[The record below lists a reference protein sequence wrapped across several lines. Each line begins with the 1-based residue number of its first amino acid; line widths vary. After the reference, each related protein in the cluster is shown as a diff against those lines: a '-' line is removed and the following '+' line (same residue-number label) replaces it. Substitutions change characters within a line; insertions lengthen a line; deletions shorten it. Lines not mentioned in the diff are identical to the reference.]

1 MNIKF
6 LVPEIVRIP
15 DFNVSASSATEIVTL
30 AGRIQ
35 PMLLKRGLAKYPS
48 AILWLSLTVD
58 SNFVINLYF
67 SALRTFFHHF
77 IECCKVDERYE
88 LDFCC

>member
-1 MNIKF
+1 MNSKV

-15 DFNVSASSATEIVTL
+15 DVSASSATEIVTL

-48 AILWLSLTVD
+48 AILLLLTV
-58 SNFVINLYF
+58 IL
-67 SALRTFFHHF
+67 
-77 IECCKVDERYE
+77 
-88 LDFCC
+88 

>member
-1 MNIKF
+1 MNSKVH
-6 LVPEIVRIP
+6 VPEIVRIP

-48 AILWLSLTVD
+48 AILLLLTV
-58 SNFVINLYF
+58 IL
-67 SALRTFFHHF
+67 
-77 IECCKVDERYE
+77 
-88 LDFCC
+88 